1 MVQQSFM
8 AEHLFKIYNYSI
20 YVMWWWL
27 SDPSPIIGKKLSL
40 FKLWSQ
46 GFEVWG
52 QDFEVKC
59 GVGWLS
65 VSVTVVWGRPNV
77 TNRSQGR
84 EKQVLRKQCNNIIHD
99 ECNTLHCKHLYLTV
113 RIWIITC
120 KTNTQVLE
128 KSAKS
133 VRSGL
138 VGAHIVINDIHEP
151 FFF

>member
-1 MVQQSFM
+1 M
-8 AEHLFKIYNYSI
+8 AKHLFKIYNYSI

-59 GVGWLS
+59 GVWWLS
-65 VSVTVVWGRPNV
+65 VSVTVVWGRPNF

-99 ECNTLHCKHLYLTV
+99 ECNTLHCKHLYLTPTYLNNHMQNKYTSSRKV
-113 RIWIITC
+113 R
-120 KTNTQVLE
+120 KV
-128 KSAKS
+128 SP
-133 VRSGL
+133 VRSGWRSYC
-138 VGAHIVINDIHEP
+138 HKWYPWTI
-151 FFF
+151 FFCWKI